1 MTVLLPE
8 KMSGGRGYTI
18 SKGSD
23 SLEII
28 PEGGDYTLSC
38 VGDNAIRY
46 SDVYENVDVQYT
58 ILNGTVKGGY
68 HPAGEAGK
76 GQLFLTSL
84 SPEAL
89 NSRKKAIR
97 LSPITQAPAILCSV

>member
-1 MTVLLPE
+1 MVSTGTTYRNENGPMTVLLPE
-8 KMSGGRGYTI
+8 KMSGRRGYTI
-18 SKGSD
+18 TKGGD

-58 ILNGTVKGGY
+58 ILNGTVKEDIILLEKQDRNNFSYKLKSG
-68 HPAGEAGK
+68 
-76 GQLFLTSL
+76 SL
-84 SPEAL
+84 KFNL
-89 NSRKKAIR
+89 N
-97 LSPITQAPAILCSV
+97 P

>member
-18 SKGSD
+18 TKGGD

-58 ILNGTVKGGY
+58 ILNGTVK
-68 HPAGEAGK
+68 EDIICWRSRK
-76 GQLFLTSL
+76 GQFFL
-84 SPEAL
+84 
-89 NSRKKAIR
+89 
-97 LSPITQAPAILCSV
+97 QA

>member
-1 MTVLLPE
+1 
-8 KMSGGRGYTI
+8 MSGRRGYTI
-18 SKGSD
+18 TKGGD

-58 ILNGTVKGGY
+58 ILNGTMKEDIILLEKQEKDSFSYKLKSGSLKFKKEGNSVIAY
-68 HPAGEAGK
+68 HA
-76 GQLFLTSL
+76 
-84 SPEAL
+84 
-89 NSRKKAIR
+89 
-97 LSPITQAPAILCSV
+97 APAILCSV